1 MKFGFFTDTY
11 FPQVSGVATSI
22 KTLKDELEKKG
33 HQVYIFTTT
42 DPNAKEFEEDVI
54 RMPSV
59 PFVSFKDRRIVVRGM
74 WYAYLI
80 AKELELDL
88 IHTHTEFGAGML
100 GKMVGKKLKIP
111 VIHTYHTM
119 YEDYLHYIAKGK
131 VVKPAHV
138 KYFSRMF
145 ANHTTGVVCPSERV
159 IDKLEEY
166 GVTAPMRII
175 PTGID
180 IKKFDR
186 PDITAAMK
194 KKLRLEL
201 GLTDNSLM
209 LLSLSRISY
218 EKNIQ
223 TIIKGFPKII
233 DRFPEA
239 YLIIVGNGP
248 YVDEL
253 KALAQECGVS
263 ESVKFTGEVPNDD
276 VAIYYKAADYFVSAS
291 TSETQGLTY
300 TEAMAAGTPCIV
312 EGNAYLN
319 ALFDDITLG
328 VTFQTDTDFAEAF
341 IQYVEAGIEPNENI
355 LQQKLYEISAT
366 RFGDVMLEFY
376 EEMLTYYDQ
385 QLEEKEAAA
394 SIERIKVKFTSL
406 RK

>member
-22 KTLKDELEKKG
+22 KTLKEELEQKG

-88 IHTHTEFGAGML
+88 IHTHTEFGAGLL

-131 VVKPAHV
+131 VVRPTHV
-138 KYFSRMF
+138 KYFSRFF

-159 IDKLEEY
+159 IDKLREY
-166 GVTAPMRII
+166 GVKAPMRII

-180 IKKFDR
+180 IKKFER
-186 PDITAAMK
+186 PDIDEQMK
-194 KKLRLEL
+194 KDLRKQL
-201 GLTDNSLM
+201 GLNDENIM

-223 TIIKGFPKII
+223 AILHGLPKII
-233 DRFPEA
+233 ERFPTTN
-239 YLIIVGNGP
+239 LVIVGDGP
-248 YVDEL
+248 YVDKLRSLAEEL
-253 KALAQECGVS
+253 EIDANVQFV
-263 ESVKFTGEVPNDD
+263 GEVPNDQ

-300 TEAMAAGTPCIV
+300 TEAMASGTPCVV

-319 ALFDDITLG
+319 NLFDHETLG
-328 VTFQTDTDFAEAF
+328 VTFKSDADFSQAF
-341 IQYVEAGIEPNENI
+341 IDYVESGIKPDDLI
-355 LQQKLYEISAT
+355 LKEKLYEISAT
-366 RFGDVMLEFY
+366 NFGNLMFEFY
-376 EEMLTYYDQ
+376 EDMINYYDQ
-385 QLEEKEAAA
+385 LLLEKEAAA